1 MPETP
6 SILIVD
12 DSRDK
17 LVALESILVDLRV
30 NIVKAR
36 SGKEALRRLLAED
49 FAVVLLDVR
58 MPGMDGFETATLIRE
73 RSRTAHTPIIF
84 ITAFPDETHVARGYS
99 LKAVD
104 YIFTPVVPDVL
115 RTKVAVF
122 ADLHRMT
129 AQVKRQAESLRQRAA
144 QLHRLSTAS
153 LEINGAQS
161 LDDMVKVVADSARE
175 ILGVPR
181 AVATARVHDRRI

>member
-1 MPETP
+1 
-6 SILIVD
+6 
-12 DSRDK
+12 
-17 LVALESILVDLRV
+17 
-30 NIVKAR
+30 
-36 SGKEALRRLLAED
+36 
-49 FAVVLLDVR
+49 
-58 MPGMDGFETATLIRE
+58 
-73 RSRTAHTPIIF
+73 
-84 ITAFPDETHVARGYS
+84 RGYS

-122 ADLHRMT
+122 ADLHQMT

-175 ILGVPR
+175 ILGELREANRLKDEFLATVSHELRTPLSAMLSWVWMLRRGGLDAEGAAR
-181 AVATARVHDRRI
+181 AIEAIERNVKAQTRIVEDLLDVSRIVTGKLRLDTRLV

>member
-30 NIVKAR
+30 NMVKAR

-73 RSRTAHTPIIF
+73 RSKTAHTPIIF
-84 ITAFPDETHVARGYS
+84 ITAFGDETHVARGTRS
-99 LKAVD
+99 RPW
-104 YIFTPVVPDVL
+104 T
-115 RTKVAVF
+115 T
-122 ADLHRMT
+122 
-129 AQVKRQAESLRQRAA
+129 S
-144 QLHRLSTAS
+144 
-153 LEINGAQS
+153 
-161 LDDMVKVVADSARE
+161 
-175 ILGVPR
+175 
-181 AVATARVHDRRI
+181 